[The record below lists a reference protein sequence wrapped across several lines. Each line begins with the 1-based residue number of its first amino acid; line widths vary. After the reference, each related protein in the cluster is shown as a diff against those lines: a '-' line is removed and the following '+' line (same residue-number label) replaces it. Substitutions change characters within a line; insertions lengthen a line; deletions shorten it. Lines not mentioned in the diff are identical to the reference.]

1 MVYQKEK
8 RQALASTIQWGA
20 TVVPP
25 SRKFHRIL
33 AHLDRVIDYKSSKN
47 NSNFKVCYDRD

>member
-8 RQALASTIQWGA
+8 HQAPASTIQWGETA
-20 TVVPP
+20 VLP

-33 AHLDRVIDYKSSKN
+33 SCLDRVMDYMSSKIF
-47 NSNFKVCYDRD
+47 NFKVCYDRD

>member
-20 TVVPP
+20 IAVLP

-33 AHLDRVIDYKSSKN
+33 SCLDRVMDYMSSKIF
-47 NSNFKVCYDRD
+47 NFKVCYDRD